1 MDVIFY
7 GQSLTFPMDLPTQC
21 SQTDYTWLCLTVCHG
36 LNMSVWA
43 QWGTWLGWLASTEAT
58 LGQDKWVQ
66 WVRRAE
72 SPSSTTQSYQVD
84 WPMQKQPHQGLL
96 CVQKTSSSGI
106 SSSLA
111 GSGFWV
117 AGNWIQLI
125 SAPAEEAGE
134 QLSGAKQSYQE
145 EGPLTLHT
153 R

>member
-1 MDVIFY
+1 
-7 GQSLTFPMDLPTQC
+7 
-21 SQTDYTWLCLTVCHG
+21 
-36 LNMSVWA
+36 
-43 QWGTWLGWLASTEAT
+43 
-58 LGQDKWVQ
+58 
-66 WVRRAE
+66 
-72 SPSSTTQSYQVD
+72 
-84 WPMQKQPHQGLL
+84 MQKQPHQGLL

-125 SAPAEEAGE
+125 SVPAEEAGE